1 MLEARVQIDTKSLEQ
16 DLDDV
21 QRKQLPFATS
31 LAINRTAQRV
41 KAAEEAEVK
50 RVFDRPTSRTTRG
63 LFMQSGSKA
72 KPEARVFLKDNQ
84 AGSGTP
90 AAKFLLP
97 QIEAGGR
104 DQKRFEVALKAV
116 GILKAGWY
124 VVPGDHAEIDA
135 YGNIKASQI
144 RHILSYFR
152 AAEMVA
158 GSTQNMT
165 PDKTAK
171 LRKGSKK
178 RRGFEYVVAQPAYQ
192 RTMGADRTSH
202 LLPGIYRKTF
212 FGFGTALQ
220 PVFIFV
226 RSVRY
231 RQRLDFHGVAERVI
245 AKHIQSEFA
254 SAMAAALR
262 TAR

>member
-1 MLEARVQIDTKSLEQ
+1 MIDARVQIDTKSLEQ

-124 VVPGDHAEIDA
+124 VVPGAGAEIDA

-165 PDKTAK
+165 PEKIAK
-171 LRKGSKK
+171 LKNGTKR

-192 RTMGADRTSH
+192 RTIGADRTGH
-202 LLPGIYRKTF
+202 LAPGIYRKTF
-212 FGFGTALQ
+212 FGFGAALQ

-245 AKHIQSEFA
+245 AKHIRSEFA
-254 SAMAAALR
+254 EAMAAALR

>member
-135 YGNIKASQI
+135 YGNI
-144 RHILSYFR
+144 HIETR
-152 AAEMVA
+152 E
-158 GSTQNMT
+158 
-165 PDKTAK
+165 
-171 LRKGSKK
+171 
-178 RRGFEYVVAQPAYQ
+178 
-192 RTMGADRTSH
+192 
-202 LLPGIYRKTF
+202 
-212 FGFGTALQ
+212 
-220 PVFIFV
+220 
-226 RSVRY
+226 
-231 RQRLDFHGVAERVI
+231 
-245 AKHIQSEFA
+245 
-254 SAMAAALR
+254 
-262 TAR
+262 